1 LKKHAYENAT
11 TEDLWNALSDASG
24 VRVRDNMA
32 LWIQEVGYPVLTVA
46 EEMDGIGVEQSRFI
60 STGILLQNHITDFR

>member
-1 LKKHAYENAT
+1 LKKHAYGNAT

-46 EEMDGIGVEQSRFI
+46 EEIDGIGVEQSRFI
-60 STGILLQNHITDFR
+60 STGISPQNPHISP